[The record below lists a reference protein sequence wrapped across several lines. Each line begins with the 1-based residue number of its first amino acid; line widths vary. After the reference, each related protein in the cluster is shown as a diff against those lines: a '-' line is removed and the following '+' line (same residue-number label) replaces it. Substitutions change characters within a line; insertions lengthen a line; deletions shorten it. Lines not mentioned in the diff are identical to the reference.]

1 MNPTLSSSVT
11 RRGFINTAAL
21 GALALGTGGTMRGND
36 LLQGKRK
43 LGVALIGLGS
53 YARGQLGPALRRTE
67 LCELRG
73 VVTGDAAKGKK
84 WAQSYGFSPKSVYSY
99 DTMAA
104 IADDPN
110 IDIIYSVTPPGLH
123 KRDVLAGA
131 AAGKHVICEKPMAVS
146 VEECEAMIAACQAA
160 KVRFSIGYR
169 LHFHAYHQRVKQLA
183 ASGGWGGPITM
194 NGGFGYRDSVRTW
207 RTSKALGGGG
217 QLMNVGIYVI
227 QSALMAKGEEMPI
240 AITAHEPPK
249 VRPEF
254 FDEVEETMKFTL
266 EFADGSKCEGMS
278 SGEIG
283 ANHFEAEGREAQVR
297 LAPAFSYDGL
307 RMTVNGIE
315 LPALDG
321 FNQQAHQMD
330 GFAAAVLKG
339 EPSRVPAEMGLRD
352 IRITSAIYEAAR
364 TGKRVLL

>member
-1 MNPTLSSSVT
+1 MSVSMIT
-11 RRGFINTAAL
+11 PISRRGFISSAAV
-21 GALALGTGGTMRGND
+21 GALALGTGAGLRANE
-36 LLQGKRK
+36 LLGGKRK
-43 LGVALIGLGS
+43 LGVALMGLGS
-53 YARGQLGPALRRTE
+53 YSRGQLGPALRETE

-73 VVTGDAAKGKK
+73 VVTGDAAKGNR

-99 DTMAA
+99 DNMAA

-110 IDIIYSVTPPGLH
+110 IDIVYSVTPPGLH
-123 KRDVLAGA
+123 LRDVLAGA

-146 VEECEAMIAACQAA
+146 VEECEKMIAACDAA
-160 KVRFSIGYR
+160 KVRLSIGYR
-169 LHFHAYHQRVKQLA
+169 LHFHDYHQQVKEMA
-183 ASGGWGGPITM
+183 ATGAWGGPIVM
-194 NGGFGYRDSVRTW
+194 NGGFGYRDGVKTW

-249 VRPEF
+249 VRPDF

-283 ANHFEAEGREAQVR
+283 ANHFEAEGKKQVR
-297 LAPAFSYDGL
+297 LAPAYSYDGL
-307 RMTVNGIE
+307 RMTVDGKE
-315 LPALDG
+315 LAPIDG

-330 GFAAAVLKG
+330 GFAAAILKN
-339 EPSRVPAEMGLRD
+339 EPSIVPGQMGMRD

-364 TGKRVLL
+364 TGKRVML

>member
-1 MNPTLSSSVT
+1 M
-11 RRGFINTAAL
+11 GL
-21 GALALGTGGTMRGND
+21 GAKAESLLG
-36 LLQGKRK
+36 GKRK

-53 YARGQLGPALRRTE
+53 YSRGQLGPALRRTE

-73 VVTGDAAKGKK
+73 VVTGDAEKGKR
-84 WAQSYGFSPKSVYSY
+84 WARSYGFSPDSVYSY
-99 DTMAA
+99 DNMAA

-110 IDIIYSVTPPGLH
+110 IDIVYCVTPPGLH

-146 VEECEAMIAACQAA
+146 VEECEAMIAACEAA
-160 KVRFSIGYR
+160 DVRLSIGYR
-169 LHFHAYHQRVKQLA
+169 LHFHAYHQRVKQMA
-183 ASGGWGGPITM
+183 ATGACGGPIEM
-194 NGGFGYRDSVRTW
+194 NGGFGYRDSVKTW

-227 QSALMAKGEEMPI
+227 QSALMAKGEEMPV
-240 AITAHEPPK
+240 AISAHEPPK
-249 VRPEF
+249 LRPDF

-283 ANHFEAEGREAQVR
+283 ANHFEAKGKTRVR
-297 LAPAFSYDGL
+297 LSPAYSYDGL
-307 RMTVNGIE
+307 RMTVGNKQ
-315 LPALDG
+315 LTPLDG

-330 GFAAAVLKG
+330 GFVAAILKN
-339 EPSRVPAEMGLRD
+339 EPSIVPGQMGMRD

>member
-1 MNPTLSSSVT
+1 
-11 RRGFINTAAL
+11 
-21 GALALGTGGTMRGND
+21 MRAND

-53 YARGQLGPALRRTE
+53 YSRGQLGPALRETN

-73 VVTGDAAKGKK
+73 VVTGDADNGKR

-99 DTMAA
+99 DNMAA
-104 IADDPN
+104 IADDPD
-110 IDIIYSVTPPGLH
+110 IDIVYSVTPPGLH

-146 VEECEAMIAACQAA
+146 VAECDAMIAACEAA
-160 KVRFSIGYR
+160 KVRLSIGYR

-183 ASGGWGGPITM
+183 ATGGWGGPVTM
-194 NGGFGYRDSVRTW
+194 NGGFGYRDSVKSW

-249 VRPEF
+249 TRPDF

-283 ANHFEAEGREAQVR
+283 ANHFEVRGSASHIR
-297 LAPAFSYDGL
+297 LAPAFSYNGL
-307 RMTVNGIE
+307 RMTMDGNE
-315 LPALDG
+315 LPAMDG

-330 GFAAAVLKG
+330 GFAAAILND
-339 EPSRVPAEMGLRD
+339 EPSIVPGAMGLRD
-352 IRITSAIYEAAR
+352 IRVTSAIYEAAL